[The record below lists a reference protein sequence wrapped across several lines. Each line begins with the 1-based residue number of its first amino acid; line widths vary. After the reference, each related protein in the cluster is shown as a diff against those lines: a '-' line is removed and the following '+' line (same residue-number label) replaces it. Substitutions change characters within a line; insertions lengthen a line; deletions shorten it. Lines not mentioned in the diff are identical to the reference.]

1 MARHATGKAA
11 ALLPL
16 LFGLV
21 ITYPLLRFMLL
32 PLVPAFGPAATPP
45 AGLGPGLGPA
55 LGNSLLL
62 ATLASLCAV
71 PPAVWLAT
79 LLERRRW
86 RGARLLTGTL
96 LLLFLL
102 PGYLDAAGWQIL
114 LASPAVAALPRLR
127 DALLGWPGLV
137 GLTALKALPVATIV
151 ARAGWAGFQPRLDE
165 ATRLHVQSPWRRW
178 TLGLRPVGPAALTA
192 LLIVFVEAMHEY
204 GLATTLGARL
214 RLPLLVAEVYAS
226 LSTWPIS
233 WSRAALAGD
242 LLMLATLAPLAARLW
257 LGRLTPAPLDRALT
271 RPPRAASA
279 LESAA
284 GYAATTAI
292 FSAGCAVPLAALF
305 TDAVLPSTEVL
316 PEGAWNAIA
325 TSLLYAFVGALGSVG
340 LATALAGSR
349 SGTGLTR
356 WLAWLPLGNLAVPG
370 IVLGAADVIAF
381 NGPPLPLLG
390 TPLALIV
397 AQTATQ
403 APLLA
408 LLLHA
413 PMRTR
418 SAASGDAALV
428 HGIPWLDRIERIHL
442 PPLLRPLAWAWCL
455 AFCRLFFELPL
466 AQMLAPAGREPV
478 AVTLVQLQQ
487 ALRFSAEARLAATA
501 ILLCGAIVAVV
512 LALAERAK

>member
-1 MARHATGKAA
+1 MARAL

-16 LFGLV
+16 LFGLL

-32 PLVPAFGPAATPP
+32 PLVPAFGPALAPP
-45 AGLGPGLGPA
+45 AGLGPGLGGA
-55 LGNSLLL
+55 LGNSLTL
-62 ATLASLCAV
+62 ATLAAVCAV

-79 LLERRRW
+79 MLERRHW
-86 RGARLLTGTL
+86 GGSKLLMGTL

-102 PGYLDAAGWQIL
+102 PGYLDAAGWQIV
-114 LASPAVAALPRLR
+114 LASPAIGAAPILR
-127 DALLGWPGLV
+127 DTLLGWPGLV

-151 ARAGWAGFQPRLDE
+151 ARAGWAAFQPRLDE
-165 ATRLHVQSPWRRW
+165 ATQLHVRSACRRW
-178 TLGLRPVGPAALTA
+178 TLGIRPVGPAAATA
-192 LLIVFVEAMHEY
+192 LLIVFVEAMHDY

-242 LLMLATLAPLAARLW
+242 LLMLVTLAPLAARLW
-257 LGRLTPAPLDRALT
+257 FGRLARSPLDRALAL
-271 RPPRAASA
+271 PPRRASR
-279 LESAA
+279 LESAVASVATA
-284 GYAATTAI
+284 GI
-292 FSAGCAVPLAALF
+292 FIVGCAVPLVALF
-305 TDAVLPSTEVL
+305 TDAALPSTEVF
-316 PEGAWNAIA
+316 PEGAWSAIG
-325 TSLLYAFVGALGSVG
+325 TSVLYAFVGAVGAVG
-340 LATALAGSR
+340 LAVALAASR
-349 SGTGLTR
+349 SGPGLTR
-356 WLAWLPLGNLAVPG
+356 WLAWLPLGNLAIPG

-413 PMRTR
+413 PIRAR
-418 SAASGDAALV
+418 GAALGDAARV
-428 HGIPWLDRIERIHL
+428 HGVPWLDRVERIHL

-466 AQMLAPAGREPV
+466 AQMLAPTGREPV
-478 AVTLVQLQQ
+478 AVVLVQLQQ
-487 ALRFSAEARLAATA
+487 GLRFSAEARLAMAS
-501 ILLCGAIVAVV
+501 ILLCGAIVGAV
-512 LALAERAK
+512 LLLAERSK